1 MQKYRS
7 LDKTRLIETLTRLDT
22 RIRERFPERG
32 ISGVCSELLALAPDV
47 CATAETLGK
56 PIREAALRKEQQRRR
71 RQDEIDRIAVEG
83 KFGQGKRC
91 FSLARIMTKLAR
103 TSEVAITITFMVM
116 NLEKILSAIVF
127 LLRVW
132 PWLPRCRQSSS
143 PRETTRTP
151 NIVAAAA

>member
-1 MQKYRS
+1 MIEQIEGYRQRLGFYPAS
-7 LDKTRLIETLTRLDT
+7 VHVDQIYRTRANRRYCKEKGIRL
-22 RIRERFPERG
+22 
-32 ISGVCSELLALAPDV
+32 SGPP
-47 CATAETLGK
+47 LGK

-83 KFGQGKRC
+83 KFGQGKRR

>member
-1 MQKYRS
+1 MGLYPASVHVDQIYR
-7 LDKTRLIETLTRLDT
+7 TRANRRYCKEKGIRL
-22 RIRERFPERG
+22 
-32 ISGVCSELLALAPDV
+32 SGPP
-47 CATAETLGK
+47 LGK

-83 KFGQGKRC
+83 KFGQGKRR

>member
-1 MQKYRS
+1 MHVDQIYR
-7 LDKTRLIETLTRLDT
+7 TRANRRYCKEKGIRL
-22 RIRERFPERG
+22 
-32 ISGVCSELLALAPDV
+32 SGPP
-47 CATAETLGK
+47 LGK

-83 KFGQGKRC
+83 KFGQGKRR

-127 LLRVW
+127 LLRVVAMAAQM
-132 PWLPRCRQSSS
+132 PSIQQPERDNPDTQHRCRRRLSVSIN
-143 PRETTRTP
+143 PETTQRALFSKP
-151 NIVAAAA
+151 